1 MPTPEVIDRVQA
13 LHEQIAK
20 EPNKALE
27 TIRPQLAQIVREP
40 HDTAHYH
47 SLTERLRAAYESIE
61 VSHPTLAAALQA
73 TVNALTAAGL

>member
-13 LHEQIAK
+13 LHDHLET

-40 HDTAHYH
+40 HDVAHYN
-47 SLTERLRAAYESIE
+47 SLSERL
-61 VSHPTLAAALQA
+61 
-73 TVNALTAAGL
+73 